1 MDKLNP
7 KQSEAIKKLSTVR
20 LVSKLT
26 QAGIKEETLE
36 PLGREQLMEAWAE
49 LIAAGKD
56 VPLAPVTA
64 TAAATSSADIER
76 EKLLFERER
85 FQADMAARE
94 ADRDER
100 RSAQQQESA
109 RLQAAQEQEAARL
122 AWERSRVEQ
131 EQEERRRAQEQ
142 EAARFQA
149 TQEQESARF
158 QLAQEQ
164 EAARAQAAQ
173 EERRLDREAELHRL
187 ETEKEE
193 RQSAREE
200 EAARALQQLKL
211 LEEANKL
218 QRQ

>member
-1 MDKLNP
+1 MEKLNS
-7 KQSEAIKKLSTVR
+7 KQCEAIKKMSSTR
-20 LVSKLT
+20 LVSKVT

-49 LIAAGKD
+49 LVAAGKD

-64 TAAATSSADIER
+64 TAAATSTADIER
-76 EKLLFERER
+76 EKMLFEREK

-94 ADRDER
+94 ADREER

-149 TQEQESARF
+149 
-158 QLAQEQ
+158 
-164 EAARAQAAQ
+164 AQ
-173 EERRLDREAELHRL
+173 EERRLTREAER
-187 ETEKEE
+187 EE

-200 EAARALQQLKL
+200 E
-211 LEEANKL
+211 
-218 QRQ
+218 